1 MIDARFTNRRQGSE
15 WYTCARCGVDYPRA
29 SVKVQNGQVLCLGTN
44 SNHCG
49 EDQSGHAVALEQVS
63 LPREQANP
71 PLPEETVDL

>member
-29 SVKVQNGQVLCLGTN
+29 AVRVQNGRVLCMGAN
-44 SNHCG
+44 SNECA
-49 EDQSGHAVALEQVS
+49 EDQPGHTANMQAIEV
-63 LPREQANP
+63 PREVAIS